1 MGCRQNAE
9 MFRLLTD
16 DYLVMDGSD
25 HGKQEECGAADSD
38 PQLKVKPL
46 FDFGNC
52 YSSTTDVSQIGLM
65 QSGSCW

>member
-25 HGKQEECGAADSD
+25 HGKQDECGAADFD
-38 PQLKVKPL
+38 P
-46 FDFGNC
+46 
-52 YSSTTDVSQIGLM
+52 
-65 QSGSCW
+65 

>member
-1 MGCRQNAE
+1 

-25 HGKQEECGAADSD
+25 QGQQEDCGAADFD

-46 FDFGNC
+46 FDVGLC
-52 YSSTTDVSQIGLM
+52 YSSNTDVS
-65 QSGSCW
+65 